1 MSYDNLFHGGKNL
14 AGTLVNNHTQWRI
27 QAENLL
33 PDRNIFQNM
42 ATKFFP
48 LGAIAES
55 RDGRRWR
62 YCEAGGT
69 NLTKAL
75 INSGADGTANWVN
88 EVQTYGV
95 ASAIG
100 DKTIDVNMSTT
111 ATAGDFIDGYLVIQ
125 DGTGEGEMYI
135 IKDNTTGVA
144 DATSGYDITIHI
156 ADEGGIRTA
165 TAITSEITV
174 VKNLYKDVVV
184 AATNAVAAPI
194 GVNHVAVTANYFFWA
209 QTRGPC
215 AIVQDADT
223 IVAGDAVMASQ
234 NTAGNVGLLDGGVT
248 DVQVGRCMEVAA
260 STETALIDLRL
271 E

>member
-1 MSYDNLFHGGKNL
+1 MSYDNLFWGGNNL
-14 AGTLVNNHTQWRI
+14 AGTSVPNHTQWRI

-62 YCEAGGT
+62 YCEAGAT
-69 NLTKAL
+69 NLTKCL
-75 INSGADGTANWVN
+75 LNQGAITTNWTN
-88 EVQTYGV
+88 DVQTYGV

-100 DKTIDVNMSTT
+100 DKTIDVNLAAT

-125 DGTGEGEMYI
+125 DLTGEGEMYL

-144 DATSGYDITIHI
+144 DATSGYDVTIHI

-165 TAITSEITV
+165 TAITTEITV
-174 VKNLYKDVVV
+174 VKNKYKDLLV
-184 AATNAVAAPI
+184 AATNATAAI
-194 GVNHVAVTANYFFWA
+194 VGVNHVAVTANYFFWA

-215 AIVQDADT
+215 AIIQDADT
-223 IVAGDAVMASQ
+223 IVAGDPVQASQ

-248 DVQVGRCMEVAA
+248 DVQVGRCMAIAA
-260 STETALIDLRL
+260 STETCLIDLTI